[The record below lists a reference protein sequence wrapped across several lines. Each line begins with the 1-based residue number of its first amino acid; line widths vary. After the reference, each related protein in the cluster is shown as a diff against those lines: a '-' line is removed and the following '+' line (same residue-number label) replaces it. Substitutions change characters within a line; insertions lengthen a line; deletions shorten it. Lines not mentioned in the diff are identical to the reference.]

1 MPATRQQIVAPTITL
16 QCSAAVAA
24 RRFVMHDAANAGQ
37 IMQSAAASRF
47 LVGVSDQAS
56 SGGTGSTASV
66 QVHTV
71 PGGIYKVEVGTGGVT
86 AGGQVASD
94 ATGKAVAFT
103 DAGTGSAVKTI
114 AGIAMSTAAAGELAE
129 IFFSPRTGLA

>member
-1 MPATRQQIVAPTITL
+1 MAMTRQLLVASTITL

-24 RRFVMHDAANAGQ
+24 RRFVMHDSANAGQ
-37 IMQSAAASRF
+37 IKQSTAAARA
-47 LVGVSDQAS
+47 LVGVSEQAS
-56 SGGTGSTASV
+56 SGGSGSTASV

-86 AGGQVASD
+86 AGDQVASD
-94 ATGKAVAFT
+94 ATGKAVTFT

-129 IFFSPRTGLA
+129 ILYSPRTGLA